1 MFLVGLTGGIASG
14 KSVASKFF
22 HEHGVRV
29 IDSDSIAREVVQPGT
44 STYRRLRNEFGPEFF
59 DETSGQLR
67 REKLGDL
74 IFYDA
79 EQRRRLNAIVH
90 PAIRRQIVLQTLGS
104 LLTFERFVVVDI
116 PLLFESKLEGF
127 FQKIVVVHCT
137 EENQVQRLCRRDGIS
152 EEQARA
158 RIAAQLPAAYKIE
171 RATFALDNNGTFF
184 HSIALC

>member
-22 HEHGVRV
+22 HEHGVR
-29 IDSDSIAREVVQPGT
+29 
-44 STYRRLRNEFGPEFF
+44 
-59 DETSGQLR
+59 
-67 REKLGDL
+67 
-74 IFYDA
+74 
-79 EQRRRLNAIVH
+79 QRRKLNAIVH

-127 FQKIVVVHCT
+127 FQNIVVVHCT
-137 EENQVQRLCRRDGIS
+137 VENHVQRLCRRDGIS

-171 RATFALDNNGTFF
+171 KSLFIPSLRRLKYKRPKSLREKAGRNLEQLHAQLDALLVQLEA
-184 HSIALC
+184 SWIPLAVRSALGLAVLLAAVVAFRLWS